1 MLLFLPGSVRLAGTH
16 FIPSGEERETSVF
29 FSPISCSTLGV
40 YQVCTRNGAVTHWFG
55 LSLLRVLPKPD
66 LFHELK
72 SHLPK
77 LAVNYGHGHGMD
89 LTVACRR

>member
-1 MLLFLPGSVRLAGTH
+1 MTDWL
-16 FIPSGEERETSVF
+16 
-29 FSPISCSTLGV
+29 
-40 YQVCTRNGAVTHWFG
+40 G
-55 LSLLRVLPKPD
+55 LSLLHVPPKPD

-89 LTVACRR
+89 LTVTCRSHLQVCESQFINS

>member
-1 MLLFLPGSVRLAGTH
+1 M
-16 FIPSGEERETSVF
+16 
-29 FSPISCSTLGV
+29 
-40 YQVCTRNGAVTHWFG
+40 THWFG